1 VSTRRTIVAVVG
13 AVRDH
18 VAAHPGC
25 PFERVVVVV
34 RDAEARSTFERSI
47 EEA

>member
-1 VSTRRTIVAVVG
+1 VSTRRTIVA
-13 AVRDH
+13 AVSIVTERF
-18 VAAHPGC
+18 AAHSDC
-25 PFERVVVVV
+25 PLDRVVVVV